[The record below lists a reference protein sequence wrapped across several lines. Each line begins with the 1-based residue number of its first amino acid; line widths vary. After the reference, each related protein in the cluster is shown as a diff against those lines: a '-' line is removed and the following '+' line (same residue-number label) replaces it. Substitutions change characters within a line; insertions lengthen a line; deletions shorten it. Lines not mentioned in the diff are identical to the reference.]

1 MAIRTALADRLVAI
15 RPTLAVRQD
24 ARWTYLPDREIA
36 GTLRSFN
43 LMFRAQ
49 TEVGNGDGKLGAMG
63 GGMHYASPVELIV
76 SYPVSR
82 WDIEIFMGTDA
93 QDLSAVLVN
102 LHETVTGMFP
112 QTWSQDRRIEPTYT
126 GSDGNYVGTHTFTIE
141 FFAVDSV
148 AVAS

>member
-1 MAIRTALADRLVAI
+1 VSTFPTTTPIAIRAALAARLVAI
-15 RPTLAVRQD
+15 RPTLDVRQD

-49 TEVGNGDGKLGAMG
+49 TEVGNGDF
-63 GGMHYASPVELIV
+63 ASPVELIV
-76 SYPVSR
+76 SYPVGR

-112 QTWSQDRRIEPTYT
+112 QTWSQDRRVVPTYT
-126 GSDGNYVGTHTFTIE
+126 GSDGNYIGTHSFTVE